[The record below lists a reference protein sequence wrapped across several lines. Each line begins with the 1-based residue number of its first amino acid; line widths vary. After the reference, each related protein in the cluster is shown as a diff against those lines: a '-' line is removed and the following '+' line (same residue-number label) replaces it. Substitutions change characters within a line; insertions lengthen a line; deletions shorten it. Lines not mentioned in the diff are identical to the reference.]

1 MKNNQPHQNIFQSDD
16 LQEQI
21 NYVAD
26 QLCLAVKG
34 EFDFLI
40 DLNSATE
47 SMQKL
52 TMLIN
57 FLLDSARRS
66 LASIR
71 EKNDK
76 LTELDR
82 LKSDFVANIS
92 HELRTPLTLILGP
105 LEGIL
110 ANPDLS
116 LSGQHRADLQRI
128 YRNAGRLYSLVNN
141 LLDFSKVDAGKI
153 VVNPEPLNLNDFL
166 ENLIHDIQGLAHERG
181 IHLTFSGCNTL
192 STSLHDPK
200 IIEKIVLNLVSN
212 ALKFTP
218 KDGYVSVYLEQEGN
232 EHVKLMIKDS
242 GIGIAPEHINRIF
255 ERFHQIDSSASRTHA
270 GTGIGLALVH
280 QFVHIIGGSVHVI
293 SNIGQGS
300 LFIITLPLNPTDT
313 PIIQKKNTASKV
325 SQPLLHLEHQ
335 DSGITELDEIIIK
348 GDFPLILVADDSIEI
363 QSYIKSLL
371 QDSYEIISVPNGKLA
386 LDAIIK
392 YQPQII
398 LSDVMMPIMGGY
410 ELTKSVKNDPK
421 INHIPIILITARAG
435 NNELVNGLDIG
446 ADGYLA
452 KPFSPEE
459 LKARIA
465 SALRLAQNHNMK
477 LRENFNKIDEMNREL
492 KKVIHELSESRQTLI
507 TANAMM
513 AAEID
518 ERKKLEQQNNELN
531 EQLIMAAR
539 RAGMA
544 EIATSVLHNVGNVLN
559 SANTAVSMIGKK
571 INSTKISHISEISTL
586 LESNQNNIYAFFEQD
601 PRGQRIP
608 GYLIKL
614 SQAWTSDKT
623 YLLGE
628 VKILEHSIHHIKEII
643 AKQNCYSRVL
653 GLDEEIII
661 RDLIQDSMILNR
673 SMIEK
678 EGVDISCECD
688 EGLKIFT
695 DRVKLL
701 QVMVNLIKNS
711 IESVAE
717 NNTTLKKIIIRAAL
731 EADGFFDIRV
741 QDNGIGIAPENLSKM
756 FSYGFTTKKN
766 GHGFGLHTCA
776 LAIKEIEGDLSVS
789 SPGVGQGATFKI
801 ILPQKNNTLQ
811 DAHTE
816 KQNIPPER
824 SHHATS

>member
-1 MKNNQPHQNIFQSDD
+1 MKETPPHQPIFQTDD
-16 LQEQI
+16 LQKQI
-21 NYVAD
+21 DYISD

-110 ANPDLS
+110 STPDPS
-116 LSGQHRADLQRI
+116 LSPQHQKDLQRI
-128 YRNAGRLYSLVNN
+128 YRNAGRLYSLVND
-141 LLDFSKVDAGKI
+141 LLDFSKIDAGKI
-153 VVNPEPLNLNDFL
+153 TANPEALNLNEFL
-166 ENLIHDIQGLAHERG
+166 ENLIHDIQGLAYERG
-181 IHLTFSGCNTL
+181 IQLTFSGCNTL

-218 KDGYVSVYLEQEGN
+218 KDGCVSVHLEQEGD
-232 EHVKLMIKDS
+232 EHVKLTVKDS

-255 ERFHQIDSSASRTHA
+255 ERFHQIDSSTSRAHA

-280 QFVHIIGGSVHVI
+280 QFVHIIGGSIHVV
-293 SNIGQGS
+293 SDVGQGS
-300 LFIITLPLNPTDT
+300 AFIITLPLNATDA
-313 PIIQKKNTASKV
+313 PITQKKFIAASKI
-325 SQPLLHLEHQ
+325 SQPLLHLEYQ
-335 DSGITELDEIIIK
+335 DITTTKLDDITVK
-348 GDFPLILVADDSIEI
+348 GDFPLILVADDSMEI
-363 QSYIKSLL
+363 QSYIKNLL

-386 LDAIIK
+386 LDATIK

-398 LSDVMMPIMGGY
+398 LSDVMMPIMSGY
-410 ELTKSVKNDPK
+410 ELTKAVKDNPK

-435 NNELVNGLDIG
+435 KNELINGLDIG

-459 LKARIA
+459 LKARVA
-465 SALRLAQNHNMK
+465 SALRLAQNHNTK

-492 KKVIHELSESRQTLI
+492 KKVVHELSQSRKTLVA
-507 TANAMM
+507 ANVMLM
-513 AAEID
+513 EEIE
-518 ERKKLEQQNNELN
+518 ERKKLEHQNNELN

-559 SANTAVSMIGKK
+559 SANTAVSMIGRK
-571 INSTKISHISEISTL
+571 INSTKISHISEISML
-586 LESNQNNIYAFFEQD
+586 LETNKDNIHTFFEQD

-608 GYLIKL
+608 GYLMKL
-614 SQAWTSDKT
+614 SEAWTGDKT

-628 VKILEHSIHHIKEII
+628 IKTLEHSIHHIKEII

-653 GLDEEIII
+653 GLNEEIVIG
-661 RDLIQDSMILNR
+661 DLIKDSLILNR
-673 SMIEK
+673 SLIEK
-678 EGVDISCECD
+678 EGIHISYECN
-688 EGLKIFT
+688 ENLKIFT

-711 IESVAE
+711 IEAVAE
-717 NNTTLKKIIIRAAL
+717 NKTPLKKITISAAQQ
-731 EADGFFDIRV
+731 EDGFFDIRV
-741 QDNGIGIAPENLSKM
+741 QDNGIGIDPNNLSKM

-789 SPGVGQGATFKI
+789 SPGIGQGATFKI
-801 ILPQKNNTLQ
+801 ILPHKKQIS
-811 DAHTE
+811 E
-816 KQNIPPER
+816 KHAVSQER
-824 SHHATS
+824 SHHAPS